1 MARKDVKG
9 ATSPAAQADPA
20 AKPGGTAAAAR
31 GGPDHDREALG
42 RCLEAIAAGDQDALR
57 DLVVATQARLRAIAY
72 RLLGDAS
79 ETDEVVQDVYLTVWD
94 KAARYEAGRAHAMAW
109 LTVITRNRSLDRLRQ
124 RTVRRSLLAR
134 SAEFLPPAAD
144 EGTDLERNEIIERMH
159 AKLDELEPDIQR
171 IIKAA
176 FFDGHTYEALARAH
190 DVPLGT
196 MKSRIRRALLSL
208 RSALHS

>member
-1 MARKDVKG
+1 MAGNDVKG
-9 ATSPAAQADPA
+9 SFPAPHVDHRS
-20 AKPGGTAAAAR
+20 AAR
-31 GGPDHDREALG
+31 GDVDRDRESLG

-57 DLVVATQARLRAIAY
+57 DLVLLTQSRLRAIAY
-72 RLLGDAS
+72 RLLGDPG

-94 KAARYEAGRAHAMAW
+94 KAARYEAGRAHGMAW

-124 RTVRRSLLAR
+124 RSVRRSLLAR
-134 SAEFLPPAAD
+134 SGEFLAAAAAD
-144 EGTDLERNEIIERMH
+144 DGHHEERDEIIERMT
-159 AKLDELEPDIQR
+159 AKLGELDPDIQR

-208 RSALHS
+208 RSALRP